1 MASSLEGASP
11 SKPLDLCFVK
21 SRTSAKCLIFATLC
35 GKMGAM
41 LAGRRRSHSA
51 IGISPRMMLGGSA
64 AFGERAGGG
73 RWLKCL
79 GCRARVF
86 DFRVGRAS

>member
-1 MASSLEGASP
+1 
-11 SKPLDLCFVK
+11 VK
-21 SRTSAKCLIFATLC
+21 SLACAKCLIFATLG

-51 IGISPRMMLGGSA
+51 IGISPRMMLGMMLGGLA

-73 RWLKCL
+73 
-79 GCRARVF
+79 
-86 DFRVGRAS
+86 VG